1 MELVDLSAL
10 SKSRGGSERLMGYL
24 ARPVGDGPWPGVV
37 LVHEIFGVDE
47 VMRRHARRMA
57 SAGYL
62 TLAVD
67 LYSDGGARRCLVSTM
82 RSLYSGRGRA
92 YRDIDTARRWLL
104 DSSATTTKVGVLGFC
119 MGGGFVL
126 ASAGEGFDAG
136 AVNYGQLPKDYET
149 VLATACPMVASFGGR
164 DRSLRN
170 AAARLDEALAAAG
183 VAHDVKE
190 YANAGHS
197 FMNDAPVGPRP
208 LRPLLKVAGMGPR
221 PEEAADAWRRI
232 EEFFARH
239 LRDDASA

>member
-1 MELVDLSAL
+1 
-10 SKSRGGSERLMGYL
+10 MG
-24 ARPVGDGPWPGVV
+24 V
-37 LVHEIFGVDE
+37 I
-47 VMRRHARRMA
+47 
-57 SAGYL
+57 
-62 TLAVD
+62 
-67 LYSDGGARRCLVSTM
+67 
-82 RSLYSGRGRA
+82 
-92 YRDIDTARRWLL
+92 
-104 DSSATTTKVGVLGFC
+104 GFC

-149 VLATACPMVASFGGR
+149 VLANACPMVASFGGR

-170 AAARLDEALAAAG
+170 VANRLEEALAAAG

-239 LRDDASA
+239 LASDAPD